1 LSIRLGMSTNT
12 FSQLLNQHE
21 GKTFYQYINDL
32 CIEVVVGLMEDTL
45 NNNISVER
53 LAYES
58 GFNSRSTFAKAFK
71 SKMGISPSEFMGSL
85 T

>member
-1 LSIRLGMSTNT
+1 MSIRLGMSTNT

-45 NNNISVER
+45 NDNISMEG

-71 SKMGISPSEFMGSL
+71 LKMNMSPAEFRRNL